1 MLNNLRD
8 SLQPHLE
15 KIGRGFASTG
25 ISPNG
30 WSCIGL
36 VFAFV
41 SAFIYGWNVEFS
53 LIIGGVVLLVA
64 GFFDIVDGQVARV
77 SQKITKSG
85 GFLDSVF
92 DKIAEV
98 AIFLGI
104 LVGGFAEP
112 YLVFLAITFSLL
124 VSYTR
129 SRAESLGVKL
139 QGIGIGERA
148 ERLLVIAI
156 VGIIGFMEYAVIIVI
171 IIAAITF
178 IQRIIVTAEA
188 LKEPAKIAPKK
199 TIMKTKLSVRKK
211 SVRKKSSTRKKP
223 SRKKSSAKKKSSTRK
238 K

>member
-1 MLNNLRD
+1 MLNNLRN

-15 KIGRGFASTG
+15 KLGNSFASTG
-25 ISPNG
+25 ISPTG
-30 WSCIGL
+30 WSVIGL
-36 VFAFV
+36 VFAFA
-41 SAFIYGWNVEFS
+41 SAFFYGWNIEFS
-53 LIIGGVVLLVA
+53 LIIGGIILLVA

-77 SQKITKSG
+77 SQKVTRSG

-156 VGIIGFMEYAVIIVI
+156 IGIIGFMEYAVIIVI

-178 IQRIIVTAEA
+178 IQRIVVTAKA
-188 LKEPAKIAPKK
+188 LKG
-199 TIMKTKLSVRKK
+199 
-211 SVRKKSSTRKKP
+211 
-223 SRKKSSAKKKSSTRK
+223 
-238 K
+238 

>member
-15 KIGRGFASTG
+15 KIGKGFASTG
-25 ISPNG
+25 ISPNA

-41 SAFIYGWNVEFS
+41 SAFIYGWNIEYS
-53 LIIGGVVLLVA
+53 LIIGGIVLLIA

-129 SRAESLGVKL
+129 SRAESLGVNL
-139 QGIGIGERA
+139 RGIGIGERA

-156 VGIIGFMEYAVIIVI
+156 IGIIGFMEYAIIIVI
-171 IIAAITF
+171 IIAGITF
-178 IQRIIVTAEA
+178 IQRTIVTARA
-188 LKEPAKIAPKK
+188 LRE
-199 TIMKTKLSVRKK
+199 
-211 SVRKKSSTRKKP
+211 
-223 SRKKSSAKKKSSTRK
+223 
-238 K
+238 